1 MTDTNFKRIQP
12 IEPQRDACGWW
23 THPDFPEPA
32 DGNEY
37 FVPGELEAWLEYQGV
52 EWSDRLMDTEV
63 EPGSPEALAWE
74 NLDCNCAAWSP
85 QPPEGEGWFL
95 VSIHDTEDGP
105 CAVWLRYKDG
115 DA

>member
-1 MTDTNFKRIQP
+1 MSETNIERIQP
-12 IEPQRDACGWW
+12 VKPQRDACGWW

-37 FVPGELEAWLEYQGV
+37 FAPGEFEAWLEANGV
-52 EWSDRLMDTEV
+52 ECATRLMDGEV
-63 EPGSPEALAWE
+63 EPDSPAALAWE
-74 NLDCNCAAWSP
+74 TLDCDCAAWSP

-105 CAVWLRYKDG
+105 CAVWLRRKDG